1 MDSLVQT
8 TDFLNAFSVLILE
21 ENMQKRCKNVLYRN
35 EMYFTLMCYLFYHVQ
50 LLINGKLKQ
59 LFSVYT
65 Y

>member
-8 TDFLNAFSVLILE
+8 TDFFNAFSVLILE